1 MRRLVNPIRKT
12 SAKSSML
19 AEGIIIV
26 LSILTSLL
34 IQSFYDDYK
43 LNARKEALLAGLA
56 DIIAQDEIQI
66 SYFEKLQ
73 HRSNNSAQV
82 ILADA
87 ADMGLD
93 SLYWHLSSVGMGL
106 RSFFPQRSPF
116 DQLVEAQVIQHI
128 NSQDLRIALFKL
140 FSEDLERHAVH
151 TKEFDALFLELNKY
165 LSTAYL
171 LVDTWLEGT
180 STLPS
185 ISIASYDKRSD
196 PLSDRK
202 LTGMVIEAQNAT
214 ASYAAE
220 LATLRRKYAQL
231 GDLIEVEL
239 AE

>member
-87 ADMGLD
+87 ADMELD

>member
-1 MRRLVNPIRKT
+1 MRRLVNAIGKT

-19 AEGIIIV
+19 AEGVIIV
-26 LSILTSLL
+26 LSILTSLF
-34 IQSFYDDYK
+34 IQSTYDDYK
-43 LNARKEALLAGLA
+43 VNARKEALLAGLA
-56 DIIAQDEIQI
+56 DVIKQDEMQI

-82 ILADA
+82 ILVDA
-87 ADMGLD
+87 ADLGLD

-140 FSEDLERHAVH
+140 FSEDLERHDVH
-151 TKEFDALFLELNKY
+151 TKEFDVLFLELNRY
-165 LSTAYL
+165 LSTTYL
-171 LVDTWLEGT
+171 LEDTWIEGT

-185 ISIASYDKRSD
+185 ISVASYDKQLD
-196 PLSDRK
+196 PISDRK
-202 LTGMVIEAQNAT
+202 LRGMLIEAQNAT

-220 LATLRRKYAQL
+220 LATLKRKYAQL
-231 GDLIEVEL
+231 SDLIELEL